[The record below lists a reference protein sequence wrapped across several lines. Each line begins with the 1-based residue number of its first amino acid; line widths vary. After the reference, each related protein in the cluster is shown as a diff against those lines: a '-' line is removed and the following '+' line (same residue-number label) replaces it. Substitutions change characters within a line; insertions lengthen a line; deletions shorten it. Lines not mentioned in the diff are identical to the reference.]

1 MVIICTDGLSN
12 KGLGRL
18 DLDMETDS
26 VKFYNDISTTA
37 KDNGVVLSV
46 ISIKG
51 EGCKVDI
58 LGNLVE

>member
-18 DLDMETDS
+18 DIDMNES
-26 VKFYNDISTTA
+26 IKFYENISSTA
-37 KDNGVVLSV
+37 KENGVVLSL

>member
-1 MVIICTDGLSN
+1 
-12 KGLGRL
+12 
-18 DLDMETDS
+18 MEMDS
-26 VKFYNDISTTA
+26 VKFYDDISTTA
-37 KDNGVVLSV
+37 KENGVVLSV

>member
-18 DLDMETDS
+18 DLDMNES
-26 VKFYNDISTTA
+26 IKFYENISNTA
-37 KDNGVVLSV
+37 KENGVVLSL